1 MLKEML
7 EISDDEKIQKTINNI
22 FAYLFSNI
30 KKSDLKKCFSKEENK
45 LIDSRFLQ
53 NGYILKN
60 CKLYIHNKLKEESV
74 IY

>member
-45 LIDSRFLQ
+45 LIDT
-53 NGYILKN
+53 
-60 CKLYIHNKLKEESV
+60 
-74 IY
+74 